1 MNQETLKKVPRI
13 FVLSGDLIKRFNW
26 FGYLIAL
33 TTIVISIIVVWREYK
48 HISLTDSPGYF
59 ITISAWFW
67 LSIGLVKFAKEY
79 AQGISLGNRNAILSL
94 ILLLA
99 VFCVLSG
106 LTAWYRYSV
115 DLFVFGVSVSIF
127 VLALIFFSLLS
138 FGLAFYWNRLE
149 GGINIYED

>member
-1 MNQETLKKVPRI
+1 MNQETLKKVPRL
-13 FVLSGDLIKRFNW
+13 FALSGELINRFNW

-67 LSIGLVKFAKEY
+67 LSIGLVKFSKDY
-79 AQGISLGNRNAILSL
+79 AQGISEGNRNAILSF

-99 VFCVLSG
+99 VFCCLSG
-106 LTAWYRYSV
+106 VTALYRYSV
-115 DLFVFGVSVSIF
+115 DSVVFGVSVSIF
-127 VLALIFFSLLS
+127 VLSLIFFILLS

-149 GGINIYED
+149 GGISIYED